1 MDSMDN
7 SIYARPVE
15 RGNYCMNNCIV
26 AQSGG
31 PTAVINASA
40 MGVLEENNTSHYYDN
55 VFAGINGIQGIL
67 NKHIVN
73 LSIITYDEVKGLK
86 YTPSSGLG
94 SCRYKLKPFEKSTE
108 EYIKLFEILEEYE
121 IKTFFYIGGNDSQ
134 DTVHKLSVYAKKH
147 NKDIKFIGIPK
158 TIDNDLPIMDHTP
171 GFGSAAKLIATQV
184 LENFLDASVYP
195 TKGVFIL
202 ETMGRDTG
210 WLAAS
215 ACLATIN
222 GKPVADFI
230 YLPEIAF
237 DAEKFLRDISRKLT
251 EKNHVFV
258 VISEGIRTKD
268 GKSLDETYEVTL
280 DKFGHVQLGGIC
292 AYLKN
297 LILST
302 ETAEKV
308 RVLELSTTQR
318 CSMHCASQTDIDE
331 AYAVGKAAA
340 VYSIDGISGNMI
352 GLRRLSNAPYTSEPF
367 VLEAEKVANNIKYFP
382 MEWINAEGNNVT
394 HEAYEYTL
402 PLIMGEPKLVIEN
415 GLPKYTFLEEF
426 FKL

>member
-1 MDSMDN
+1 MK
-7 SIYARPVE
+7 
-15 RGNYCMNNCIV
+15 NCIV

-31 PTAVINASA
+31 PTSVINASA
-40 MGVLEENNTSHYYDN
+40 IGVLDANMNSHYYDN
-55 VFAGINGIQGIL
+55 VYAGIYGIQGIL
-67 NKHIVN
+67 DKHIVN
-73 LSIITYDEVKGLK
+73 LSTIDYEEVKGLK

-134 DTVHKLSVYAKKH
+134 DTVHKFSVYANEH
-147 NKDIKFIGIPK
+147 NKDVKFIGIPK

-195 TKGVFIL
+195 AKGVFIL

-222 GKPVADFI
+222 GKPAADFI
-230 YLPEIAF
+230 YLPEVAF
-237 DAEKFLRDISRKLT
+237 DIEKFLKDVSKKLT

-258 VISEGIRTKD
+258 VVSEGIRTKE
-268 GKSLDETYEVTL
+268 GKFLGEMGATCL
-280 DKFGHVQLGGIC
+280 DKFGHAQLGGVC

-297 LILST
+297 LILTTS
-302 ETAEKV
+302 TAEKV
-308 RVLELSTTQR
+308 RVLELSTIQR

-331 AYAVGKAAA
+331 AYEVGKAAA
-340 VYSIDGISGNMI
+340 IYSIDGISGNMI
-352 GLRRLSNAPYTSEPF
+352 GIRRLSNAPYTSATF
-367 VLEAEKVANNIKYFP
+367 ALDTVHVANNIKYFP
-382 MEWINAEGNNVT
+382 KEWINAEGNNVT
-394 HEAYEYTL
+394 RDAYEYTL
-402 PLIMGEPKLVIEN
+402 PLIMGEPKISIEN
-415 GLPKYTFLEEF
+415 GLPKYTFLEEA
-426 FKL
+426 FKF